1 MHALSTIPYLPA
13 AASTPVGAEVYRGL
27 TSRPKQLSPWLFY
40 DQRGSE
46 LFEAITELPEYYLTR
61 TERGIFAERGE
72 EILWAAG
79 ADSETGEL
87 SIIELGAGTAAK
99 TGLLLEAAVRQKI
112 GVTYYPVDISD
123 SALELAQ
130 RNLAEQLPEVR
141 VEPLVADYA
150 RDMSRLP
157 APGGRR
163 LVLYIGSS
171 LGNFEPSMAA
181 ALLRKLR
188 RQLSPGDLLLLGVDH
203 VKDRSAL
210 LHAYNDAAGV
220 TADFNRNVLVRIN
233 RELSADFR
241 ERLFRHRAVWNDR
254 ESRIEMHLESLIGQ
268 EVSIAS
274 LGLTV
279 RFARGESIHTENS
292 YKFTADSVTGLLG
305 RCGFA
310 VKRNWTDAKGWFG
323 VYLGA
328 AE

>member
-1 MHALSTIPYLPA
+1 MHALSTIPCLPA

-27 TSRPKQLSPWLFY
+27 TSRPKTLSPWLFY

-61 TERGIFAERGE
+61 TERGIFAERGD
-72 EILWAAG
+72 EILAA
-79 ADSETGEL
+79 TGSTEL
-87 SIIELGAGTAAK
+87 AVIELGAGTAAK

-112 GVTYYPVDISD
+112 AVTYYPVDISD

-130 RNLAEQLPEVR
+130 RNLAEKLPQVD

-171 LGNFEPSMAA
+171 IGNFEPAA
-181 ALLRKLR
+181 AATLLRKLR
-188 RQLSPGDLLLLGVDH
+188 RQLAPGDLLLLGVDH
-203 VKDRSAL
+203 VKDRGTL
-210 LHAYNDAAGV
+210 LHAYNDGAGV
-220 TADFNRNVLVRIN
+220 TAEFNRNVLVRIN
-233 RELSADFR
+233 REMGADFR

-254 ESRIEMHLESLIGQ
+254 ESRIEMHLESLIAQ
-268 EVSIAS
+268 EVAIPS

-279 RFARGESIHTENS
+279 SFRRGESIHTENS
-292 YKFTADSVTGLLG
+292 YKFTSETVAGLLG

-310 VKRNWTDAKGWFG
+310 SKQSWTDAKRWFG
-323 VYLGA
+323 VYL
-328 AE
+328 AEAGS